1 MCMDILAALAVY
13 YALDVWRGA
22 KLLGMDF
29 SSMFIIAPVMVAAVI
44 AFPLVR
50 IMMDRKSKQF
60 AFRMGLPMYIL
71 SGIMLAVMD
80 PSWTPPV
87 LVPIAAF
94 IMGFGFGG
102 AQMMPWIIFPDTVDI
117 AELKLGIR
125 PTGIYSGILT
135 LVRKLAGAMGVWVV
149 GLILGIAGYV
159 ESTSDV
165 TVNQSDKVLLTI
177 RILLGG
183 SIVVLISLALFASF
197 KYKVDNHILTRIRYF
212 IEKKKPTSLFL

>member
-1 MCMDILAALAVY
+1 
-13 YALDVWRGA
+13 
-22 KLLGMDF
+22 
-29 SSMFIIAPVMVAAVI
+29 
-44 AFPLVR
+44 
-50 IMMDRKSKQF
+50 
-60 AFRMGLPMYIL
+60 
-71 SGIMLAVMD
+71 
-80 PSWTPPV
+80 
-87 LVPIAAF
+87 
-94 IMGFGFGG
+94 
-102 AQMMPWIIFPDTVDI
+102 MMPWIIFPDTVDI

-125 PTGIYSGILT
+125 PTGNYSGIMT

-212 IEKKKPTSLFL
+212 IEKKKANELVSMTEEEKQERLRLTEELAGLNDEERKAFIAEMYE